1 MHYRHNNVRN
11 DEITGGEQVIKD
23 KKSFF
28 VGLFQDDF
36 KTLKKADEPI
46 YKTPKSVQQ
55 TLDILR
61 VSPNGIFEI
70 PGNKYTKTYRFRDV
84 NYTTNTQDE
93 QYGTFENYCKLLN
106 ALDIPYKITINN
118 KNKNMAAFKQ
128 VVLFPFTD
136 DSYNV
141 YREALNENIKEKIS
155 QGRQGI
161 EQEKLI
167 TIITERKNYEDA
179 KVYFNTFENS
189 INIQFMELGSE
200 IVALNCNE
208 RLKILHDFYRIGNE
222 DQEIDIHDYINNYED
237 WKNDVCCT
245 KIRFKEFD
253 FETDHR
259 VCRTMYIRKFPS
271 SLSDKFLCELANL
284 PINTMISID
293 VIPIPKDLAN
303 KILNKKYMGI
313 ENDIRKQQK
322 TRNRNND
329 FSSDISYIKRT
340 EKKEIEGIMDDF
352 RENDQMLF
360 FTAVSILIIA
370 DNLKHLDEHCSSI
383 NTVVKKYSCETD
395 TYYLQQREALNT
407 VLPIGNRQIENMRV
421 LLTQSLAAL
430 MPFYVQELKEIDKDS
445 VFYGIN
451 QVSKEEIIGNRKK
464 LQNGN
469 GFIFGIPGSGKSFDG
484 KTEMS
489 SIFLNTKDDII
500 IIDPTLEYMDVVE
513 RYDGTTIELSNNTE
527 TFINPL
533 DVDLEN
539 LTVKTINSVI
549 RNKAEMMLGICE
561 QFMDGEVINVREK
574 SIVDRCIRFLYTS
587 ILDIPIEL
595 RKQPLMGEFYDILQ
609 TQEEPEAKKL
619 ALSLELFIE
628 GSLNIFNN
636 YTNINVDNRVIAYG
650 INDLG
655 EGLYP
660 VAMLIMLENIKTR
673 IRKNAAIGRATW
685 LYIDE
690 FHNIVNRPFTS
701 KYIVKLWKEIR
712 KLGGLCTGITQ
723 NVIDVLRSPESQ
735 TLISNSE
742 FIMLMKQSAL
752 DMNDIEN
759 VFEGFSRAMLKYVSN
774 APCGT
779 GLIKHG
785 SVIIP
790 FDNVYNKDNLI
801 YSMFNTNLHE
811 RARKSKSKDLIDK
824 EQMIEQVCIEDSVM
838 NSSIEL

>member
-1 MHYRHNNVRN
+1 M
-11 DEITGGEQVIKD
+11 
-23 KKSFF
+23 S
-28 VGLFQDDF
+28 LFQDDF

-93 QYGTFENYCKLLN
+93 QLGTFENYCKLLN

-118 KNKNMAAFKQ
+118 KNKNMEVFKK
-128 VVLFPFTD
+128 VVLYPFKD

-141 YREALNENIKEKIS
+141 YREAFNKNIKEKIS

-167 TIITERKNYEDA
+167 TIIVERKNYEDA
-179 KVYFNTFENS
+179 KVYFNTFENN

-208 RLKILHDFYRIGNE
+208 RLKILHDFYRIGDE
-222 DQEIDIHDYINNYED
+222 DQEINIQDYINGYDD
-237 WKNDVCCT
+237 WKNDVCCSRL
-245 KIRFKEFD
+245 RFKEFE
-253 FETDHR
+253 FETDR
-259 VCRTMYIRKFPS
+259 KVCRTMYIRKYPS

-284 PINTMISID
+284 PINTMVSID
-293 VIPIPKDLAN
+293 VVPIPKDLAE
-303 KILNKKYMGI
+303 KLLKKKYMGI

-322 TRNRNND
+322 IRNKNND
-329 FSSDISYIKRT
+329 YSSDISYIKRT
-340 EKKEIEGIMDDF
+340 EKKEIEDIMDDF

-360 FTAVSILIIA
+360 FTGVSILIIA
-370 DNLKHLDEHCSSI
+370 DDKEQLEEYCSSI
-383 NTVVKKYSCETD
+383 NTVVKKYSCEID

-407 VLPIGNRQIENMRV
+407 VLPIGNRQVENMRV

-430 MPFYVQELKEIDKDS
+430 MPFYVQELKEIDEDS

-451 QVSKEEIIGNRKK
+451 QVSKEEVIGNRKK

-489 SIFLNTKDDII
+489 SVFLNTKDDII
-500 IIDPTLEYMDVVE
+500 IIDPTLEYSDVVE
-513 RYDGTTIELSNNTE
+513 RYNGTIIEFSNNTE

-533 DVDLEN
+533 ETDIEN
-539 LTVKTINSVI
+539 LTIKNVNSVI
-549 RNKAEMMLGICE
+549 RNKAELMLGICE
-561 QFMDGEVINVREK
+561 QFMDGEFINVREK
-574 SIVDRCIRFLYTS
+574 GIVDRCIRFLYSS
-587 ILDIPIEL
+587 IVETPVEL
-595 RKQPLMGEFYDILQ
+595 RKQPLMGDFYEILQ
-609 TQEEPEAKKL
+609 MQEEPEAKKL
-619 ALSLELFIE
+619 ALSLELFIK

-636 YTNINVDNRVIAYG
+636 HTNIDVDNRVIAYG

-660 VAMLIMLENIKTR
+660 VAMLVMLENIKAR

-690 FHNIVNRPFTS
+690 FHNIINRPYTS

-712 KLGGLCTGITQ
+712 KLGGLCTGLTQ

-759 VFEGFSRAMLKYVSN
+759 VFEGINRAMLKYVSN
-774 APCGT
+774 APSGT

-785 SVIIP
+785 SVIVP
-790 FDNVYNKDNLI
+790 FDNVYSKDNLI

-811 RARKSKSKDLIDK
+811 RARDGKNYESERQITVQLDRDDI
-824 EQMIEQVCIEDSVM
+824 VM